1 MTAAA
6 AEGVPRLVPDV
17 LLRRERVSLSL
28 SEPGVDGR
36 AIVSRVELRRRAVP
50 MREDHLPPPLLGE
63 ESDMV
68 VKKDRLSVDVGNV
81 GNEGVVEPFIY

>member
-1 MTAAA
+1 
-6 AEGVPRLVPDV
+6 
-17 LLRRERVSLSL
+17 
-28 SEPGVDGR
+28 
-36 AIVSRVELRRRAVP
+36 

-68 VKKDRLSVDVGNV
+68 VKKNRLSVDVGDV